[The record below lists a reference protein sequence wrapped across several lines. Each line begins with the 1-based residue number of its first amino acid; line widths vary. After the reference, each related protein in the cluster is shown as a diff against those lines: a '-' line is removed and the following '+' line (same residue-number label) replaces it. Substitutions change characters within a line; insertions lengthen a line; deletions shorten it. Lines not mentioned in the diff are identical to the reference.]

1 MKKFIL
7 IFAATFGLLTTGI
20 FAQEKK
26 ERHDGEQKMEERI
39 DELVKELELTPEQSV
54 KIREIN
60 AEYYAKHKALKKEMH
75 EVRTAK
81 KEAIKLVLTPEQQA
95 KMKEIHHKKKG
106 EKSKTCCEKT
116 HEHKKD
122 GEHPRKQVK

>member
-7 IFAATFGLLTTGI
+7 IFAATFGLLTTGL

-26 ERHDGEQKMEERI
+26 ERHDGEQKMEERMVKL
-39 DELVKELELTPEQSV
+39 EKELELTPEQSV

-60 AEYYAKHKALKKEMH
+60 AEYYSKHKALKKEMH
-75 EVRTAK
+75 EVRAAK
-81 KEAIKLVLTPEQQA
+81 KEAYKQVLTPEQQA
-95 KMKEIHHKKKG
+95 RMKEIHQNKKA
-106 EKSKTCCEKT
+106 EKSKTCCEKN

-122 GEHPRKQVK
+122 GAHPRK